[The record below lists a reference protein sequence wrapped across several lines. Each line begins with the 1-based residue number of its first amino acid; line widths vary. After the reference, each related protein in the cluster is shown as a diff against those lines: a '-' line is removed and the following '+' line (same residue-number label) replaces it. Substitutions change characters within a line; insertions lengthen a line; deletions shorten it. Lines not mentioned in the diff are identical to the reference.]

1 MTSAKNPSVIEPVA
15 EESQES
21 KPVVE
26 PAVVALSPIPLPGV
40 AEVAEDNPFSSS
52 GAFALGQRK
61 ARALA
66 ESTMVPEQYRGN
78 IPNCLIALEL
88 SSRIGVSVFAVMQNI
103 DIIHG
108 RPGWRATFLIA
119 TVNASGRFT
128 PLRFRWEGEKGT
140 ASYGCRAVAND
151 RESGEELIGTVI
163 TWAMVHAEGWA
174 DKKGSKWKTMPEQ
187 MFCYRAAAFWAR
199 LYAPELS
206 LGMHT
211 ADEQADLGP
220 VIIESQR
227 TVTQAPRQ
235 FGHPLSRERPAPAPA
250 ARTASKPDAN
260 QDAETSHER
269 EDGDDPD
276 ETADDVDSV
285 LFGEDDQ

>member
-1 MTSAKNPSVIEPVA
+1 MTSKNPPANEPTVDEA
-15 EESQES
+15 QEP
-21 KPVVE
+21 KPVVDT
-26 PAVVALSPIPLPGV
+26 PVVALSPIPLPGV
-40 AEVAEDNPFSSS
+40 AEVAEDNPFSTS

-163 TWAMVHAEGWA
+163 TWTMVNAEGWA

-220 VIIESQR
+220 VIIETQR

-235 FGHPLSRERPAPAPA
+235 FGHPLARDRPAPA
-250 ARTASKPDAN
+250 ARVVSKPDVSPEP
-260 QDAETSHER
+260 DAPQER
-269 EDGDDPD
+269 EAGDDHD
-276 ETADDVDSV
+276 ETEGDIDSV
-285 LFGEDDQ
+285 LFGDHNP

>member
-1 MTSAKNPSVIEPVA
+1 MTTKNPPATEPTVD
-15 EESQES
+15 ETQEL
-21 KPVVE
+21 KPVVVDT
-26 PAVVALSPIPLPGV
+26 PVVALSPIPLPGV
-40 AEVAEDNPFSSS
+40 AEVAEDNPFSTS
-52 GAFALGQRK
+52 GAFSLGQRK

-66 ESTMVPEQYRGN
+66 ESTMVPEQYRGS

-163 TWAMVHAEGWA
+163 TWTMVNAEGWA

-220 VIIESQR
+220 VIIETQR

-235 FGHPLSRERPAPAPA
+235 FGHPLARDRPAPA
-250 ARTASKPDAN
+250 ARVEIKPDAI
-260 QDAETSHER
+260 SER
-269 EDGDDPD
+269 EAGQEREVGDDPD
-276 ETADDVDSV
+276 ATEGDIDSV
-285 LFGEDDQ
+285 LFGDRNP

>member
-1 MTSAKNPSVIEPVA
+1 MTNTKNQVTEPSAD
-15 EESQES
+15 ESQE
-21 KPVVE
+21 P
-26 PAVVALSPIPLPGV
+26 PVVALSPIPHPGV
-40 AEVAEDNPFSSS
+40 AEVAKDNPFSTS

-88 SSRIGVSVFAVMQNI
+88 SSRIGASVFAVMQNI
-103 DIIHG
+103 DIIHN

-140 ASYGCRAVAND
+140 SSYGCRAVARD
-151 RESGEELIGTVI
+151 RESGEDLIGTVI
-163 TWAMVHAEGWA
+163 TWAMVQAEGWA

-187 MFCYRAAAFWAR
+187 MFCYRAAAFWSR

-211 ADEQADLGP
+211 ADEQSDIGP

-227 TVTQAPRQ
+227 TVPQSSRSI
-235 FGHPLSRERPAPAPA
+235 GHPLSRERPAPPDTSAKAP
-250 ARTASKPDAN
+250 SEPDAI
-260 QDAETSHER
+260 QES
-269 EDGDDPD
+269 
-276 ETADDVDSV
+276 DVIDV
-285 LFGEDDQ
+285 EQGEDDGADEGLAEMLEEFEQ